1 MNENQ
6 VLIKRMSS
14 LRKVALCYSL
24 FNEQT
29 KIALFAG
36 YGEQKILSYYGGI
49 KKLKIW
55 YGITKS
61 MKNFTVL

>member
-14 LRKVALCYSL
+14 LKVVLCYSL
-24 FNEQT
+24 FNEQ
-29 KIALFAG
+29 KITLFAG
-36 YGEQKILSYYGGI
+36 YGEQNGGI

-61 MKNFTVL
+61 MKNFTIL

>member
-24 FNEQT
+24 FNEQ
-29 KIALFAG
+29 KITLFAG
-36 YGEQKILSYYGGI
+36 YGEQKISSYNYGGI

-61 MKNFTVL
+61 MKNTVL

>member
-36 YGEQKILSYYGGI
+36 YGEQKIFYYGGI

>member
-14 LRKVALCYSL
+14 LKVVLCYSH
-24 FNEQT
+24 FNEQ
-29 KIALFAG
+29 KITLFAG
-36 YGEQKILSYYGGI
+36 YGEQKISSYNYGGI